1 MFSHLYV
8 SLLVYEQVL
17 GLQVSV
23 DQVQSVQVLKGQDYL
38 GGVKP
43 GVRLT
48 VTTRTDV
55 KEGWGRSAQPAPW
68 PIGPKKTK
76 QKNPRYRLMKSKPA
90 LT

>member
-1 MFSHLYV
+1 MLVSHLDV

-23 DQVQSVQVLKGQDYL
+23 DQVQSVQVLKGQDDL

-48 VTTRTDV
+48 VMTRTGV
-55 KEGWGRSAQPAPW
+55 KERWARVSRASAKTSHLKRSEP
-68 PIGPKKTK
+68 T
-76 QKNPRYRLMKSKPA
+76 